1 MKVLESFLI
10 ALGLQ
15 VDEKSFQKADAAF
28 GGLTRSALQLGAV
41 FASKLAIDKVV
52 GDFKNA
58 GTELNNFNRLTGLS
72 TQNVQALGQALAAQ
86 GGNANDAFAA
96 MLKIQDLMASPITGN
111 VGWFG
116 DVAKL
121 GLDPSQIIGANDTAE
136 ALENIAAAFE
146 KMTPLNQ
153 RLAGQ
158 ALGLDESTV
167 RLLMQGRAE
176 VEKQL
181 DARGKLGVMTQQQV
195 EDAARLTKANSELNL
210 VFTDMGNTIAG
221 ELAPALAD
229 MAEGF
234 VDFYRSN
241 KDLVDSGLE
250 KFFGTLADNVE
261 LVSVALTL
269 MGGASALKGL
279 AALRALLSV
288 GGGPGKPGGGQPG
301 VPGGPAGKSPIVAAA
316 VNPFTVGLLAALY
329 SSNLNEGEDEEL
341 INRNLSKGNAVAS
354 SAVIDFFRAKGW
366 TEEQAMGIAAN
377 LQQESGFRHDA
388 EGDGGSAYGIAQWH
402 KDRQNNFRKFANKS
416 IRESTAAEQLEFIN
430 YELTEGAEK
439 PAGDRLRMASTA
451 YDAAATVSR
460 YYERP
465 ADKDG
470 EAERRGRLAE
480 TYPRSA
486 PGAASPDVPVVD
498 TSDPETW
505 KRLQRELSRDE
516 PAKPGLMDRV
526 ESWAKSQ
533 RRDAEQA
540 APVAAPAAA
549 DSEYQPVQREA
560 PRDYTVNA
568 VVQSPAQPAAP
579 TQAVASAAPAQP
591 QQINDNRQFH
601 IHGADVNKVEQLW
614 NEKIGRMTEQ
624 ALDAFRSPER

>member
-121 GLDPSQIIGANDTAE
+121 GLDPSAIIGANDTAD
-136 ALENIAAAFE
+136 ALANIAESFE

-158 ALGLDESTV
+158 ALGFDESTV
-167 RLLMQGRAE
+167 RLLMQGREE

-181 DARGKLGVMTQQQV
+181 SARGKLGVMAQQQV
-195 EDAARLTKANSELNL
+195 EDAARLTKATSELNL

-234 VDFYRSN
+234 VDFYRNN

-279 AALRALLSV
+279 AALRAL
-288 GGGPGKPGGGQPG
+288 
-301 VPGGPAGKSPIVAAA
+301 
-316 VNPFTVGLLAALY
+316 FTVGGAAGAGAAGAAGVGAGAAAAAGVSAARVAAGGAAAALY
-329 SSNLNEGEDEEL
+329 SSKLNENEDQEL
-341 INRNLSKGNAVAS
+341 LNNKLRGGGPVA
-354 SAVIDFFRAKGW
+354 AGATIEFFRSKGW
-366 TEEQAMGIAAN
+366 TEQQAMGIAAN
-377 LQQESGFRHDA
+377 LEQESGFRHNA
-388 EGDGGSAYGIAQWH
+388 VGDGGNAYGIAQWH
-402 KDRQNNFRKFANKS
+402 KDRQENFRKFSGKD
-416 IRESTAAEQLEFIN
+416 IRESTPAEQLEFVN
-430 YELTEGAEK
+430 YELTRGAEK
-439 PAGDRLRMASTA
+439 SAGDRLRMTGTA

-505 KRLQRELSRDE
+505 KRLQRELAKDGGE
-516 PAKPGLMDRV
+516 EKPGLFERLDA
-526 ESWAKSQ
+526 WAKSQ
-533 RRDAEQA
+533 RREPDQA
-540 APVAAPAAA
+540 P
-549 DSEYQPVQREA
+549 REA
-560 PRDYTVNA
+560 PRDYTADA
-568 VVQSPAQPAAP
+568 VMSASPSTPAQAAPGPVQPAQPS
-579 TQAVASAAPAQP
+579 QY
-591 QQINDNRQFH
+591 NDNRQFH